1 MQETCSFVTMLDGRE
16 ASSADLAPLS
26 FAGFAHFTAMQVRE
40 GKVRGLDL
48 HLNRLRTAS
57 RLMFGKAHDDADVCG
72 FLRRAVE
79 CGPPDLSLTATVFSR
94 SGEFTANGAQ
104 DDPAI
109 LVRTFPASSGPQGPL
124 RLEPVPHQRALASI
138 KHVGETMKTHALR
151 QAVAK
156 GFDDAA
162 FIDGQGRIAEAT
174 IWNLAFRDGETVVWP
189 EADILRGVTM
199 QIVERQLTRS
209 GIAQSTRE
217 IRLGDVGSFTGAAL
231 MNSWTP
237 YVPVRAI
244 GPVEVPVADDF
255 GALLRAAY
263 MAEPLVSI

>member
-16 ASSADLAPLS
+16 ASSGDLAPLS
-26 FAGFAHFTAMQVRE
+26 FAGFAHFTAMQIRE

-48 HLNRLRTAS
+48 HLDRLRSAS
-57 RLMFGKAHDDADVCG
+57 LVMFGKAHDDADVCG
-72 FLRRAVE
+72 FLRQAIER
-79 CGPPDLSLTATVFSR
+79 GPADLSLTATVFSR
-94 SGEFTANGAQ
+94 SGEFTAKGAS

-109 LVRTFPASSGPQGPL
+109 LVRTFPASSGPEGPL
-124 RLEPVPHQRALASI
+124 TLEPVAHQRALASI

-151 QAVAK
+151 QAVAR
-156 GFDDAA
+156 GFDDAV
-162 FIDGQGRIAEAT
+162 FIDEQGRIAEAT
-174 IWNLAFRDGETVVWP
+174 IWNLAFWDGRTVVWP
-189 EADILRGVTM
+189 RADILRGVTM

-209 GIAQSTRE
+209 GIPQATRE
-217 IRLGDVGSFTGAAL
+217 IRPGDVRDFSGVAL

-244 GPVEVPVADDF
+244 GAAAVPVAGDF